1 MNKKW
6 FLEISLLLFIF
17 LSSVSCQSHK
27 SSPIDPKNIALKY
40 VDKDDAFKKSFI
52 AFLKT
57 EEIPLDIA
65 IPNKYETILPGNSY
79 ANYYFNITTDF
90 PDTWKIDRG
99 PSEYS
104 IIRASVEDSAMTIS
118 VIAVPANV
126 INANQDSHKDFQ
138 SSPIA
143 TLNKTFGDYK
153 NYMAKQIT
161 SISNIKPYEFNIHE
175 EKIRNTNYLV
185 YSYKYNET
193 VEGTEYAGN
202 TLGYQ
207 TILWGVSYTI
217 EYNAPAIFFNAK
229 VIKSV
234 IYSTNYLSPE
244 LLNPPRK

>member
-1 MNKKW
+1 MKRLLEM
-6 FLEISLLLFIF
+6 FLLMSVVLYT
-17 LSSVSCQSHK
+17 VSCHNQK
-27 SSPIDPKNIALKY
+27 SSPIDPKNIALKD
-40 VDKDDAFKKSFI
+40 VDKDDAFKMSFTE
-52 AFLKT
+52 FLKI
-57 EEIPLDIA
+57 EKIPLDIA
-65 IPNKYETILPGNSY
+65 ITNKYETILPGNSY
-79 ANYYFNITTDF
+79 TNYYFNITTDL

-99 PSEYS
+99 QSEYS
-104 IIRASVEDSAMTIS
+104 IIRALIEDSAMTIS
-118 VIAVPANV
+118 VIAVPAN
-126 INANQDSHKDFQ
+126 IKNTNQDSHKDFQ

-143 TLNKTFGDYK
+143 TMNKTFGDYK
-153 NYMAKQIT
+153 NYMVKQIT

-193 VEGTEYAGN
+193 VEGTEYAGK

>member
-1 MNKKW
+1 MDKVDNNCILYNTNQK
-6 FLEISLLLFIF
+6 ISLNL
-17 LSSVSCQSHK
+17 
-27 SSPIDPKNIALKY
+27 
-40 VDKDDAFKKSFI
+40 
-52 AFLKT
+52 
-57 EEIPLDIA
+57 A

-79 ANYYFNITTDF
+79 ANYYFNITTDL
-90 PDTWKIDRG
+90 PATWMIDRG
-99 PSEYS
+99 SSEYC
-104 IIRASVEDSAMTIS
+104 IIRALIKDSAMTIS
-118 VIAVPANV
+118 LIAVPANV
-126 INANQDSHKDFQ
+126 INTSQDSHKDFQ

-153 NYMAKQIT
+153 DYMVKQIT
-161 SISNIKPYEFNIHE
+161 SLSNIKPYEFNIYE

-193 VEGTEYAGN
+193 VEGTEYAGK

-217 EYNAPAIFFNAK
+217 EYNAPAIFFNPK

-244 LLNPPRK
+244 LLNAPRK

>member
-1 MNKKW
+1 MDKKW
-6 FLEISLLLFIF
+6 FLEIFLLISIF
-17 LSSVSCQSHK
+17 LSNVSCQSHK
-27 SSPIDPKNIALKY
+27 PSPNYPKNIALKD
-40 VDKDDAFKKSFI
+40 VHKDEAFKMSFI

-57 EEIPLDIA
+57 KKIPLDIA
-65 IPNKYETILPGNSY
+65 IPNKYETILPGKSY
-79 ANYYFNITTDF
+79 TNYYFNITTDF
-90 PDTWKIDRG
+90 PYTWKIDRG

-118 VIAVPANV
+118 VIGIPAN
-126 INANQDSHKDFQ
+126 ILNANQDSHKDFQ

-153 NYMAKQIT
+153 NYMVKQIT
-161 SISNIKPYEFNIHE
+161 SISNIKPYEFEIHE

-193 VEGTEYAGN
+193 VEGTEYAGK

-217 EYNAPAIFFNAK
+217 EYNAPAVFFNAK

-244 LLNPPRK
+244 LINQPRK